1 MARREQQLLAEIDH
15 WRRQLTGHDNRA
27 RSLPVFLGGFALGA
41 LCGAALALILAPQA
55 GEETREQIHRTG
67 VQVQGRAT
75 AMAGQVR
82 QEASAL
88 EGQAQAALEHARER
102 AHSLASQADDQAKS
116 IASSA
121 KETPE
126 APSLAAGGESAQSPR
141 P

>member
-1 MARREQQLLAEIDH
+1 MGQL
-15 WRRQLTGHDNRA
+15 RLTTQDNRA
-27 RSLPVFLGGFALGA
+27 SSLPVFLGGFALGT
-41 LCGAALALILAPQA
+41 LCGAALALILAPQS
-55 GEETREQIHRTG
+55 GEETRGRIHQAG

-75 AMAGQVR
+75 AMAEQVR
-82 QEASAL
+82 QEAGAL

-102 AHSLASQADDQAKS
+102 AHSLASQAEEQVKS

-126 APSLAAGGESAQSPR
+126 APGLAADSEATEPSR